1 MASKGFFIVY
11 SPEGEAPPRVQHKN
25 HGAAMHQAARLAKAN
40 PGRRFFVMR
49 TASRPLMVEP
59 DAADG
64 QHEAD
69 EVRRE
74 RLAADMAG
82 EAL

>member
-1 MASKGFFIVY
+1 MTVASKGFFIVY

-49 TASRPLMVEP
+49 TASRPLVVEL
-59 DAADG
+59 A
-64 QHEAD
+64 
-69 EVRRE
+69 
-74 RLAADMAG
+74 AADMAG
-82 EAL
+82 EAV